1 MKHSIE
7 KFHEISSKAFD
18 ETSHY
23 KFNKNIDVTDKYRKG
38 RIASSEWVSKVVY
51 IFMQKE
57 KNLLTEFQEELNI
70 QREKLKNIKEG
81 DYKKGLLVELEVI
94 EEILNRDIL

>member
-7 KFHEISSKAFD
+7 KFHDISSKAFD

-23 KFNKNIDVTDKYRKG
+23 KFNKNIDITDKYRKG
-38 RIASSEWVSKVVY
+38 RLTSAEWISKLVY

-57 KNLLTEFQEELNI
+57 KNLAKEFQEEINI
-70 QREKLKNIKEG
+70 QREKLKDLNEG
-81 DYKKGLLVELEVI
+81 DYKE
-94 EEILNRDIL
+94 

>member
-1 MKHSIE
+1 MKNSIDYF
-7 KFHEISSKAFD
+7 KEISSKAFD

-38 RIASSEWVSKVVY
+38 RLTSAEWVSKIVY

-57 KNLLTEFQEELNI
+57 KNLLKEFQEELNI
-70 QREKLKNIKEG
+70 QREKLKNLKEG
-81 DYKKGLLVELEVI
+81 EYKQGLLDELDLI
-94 EEILNRDIL
+94 EEISNKSK